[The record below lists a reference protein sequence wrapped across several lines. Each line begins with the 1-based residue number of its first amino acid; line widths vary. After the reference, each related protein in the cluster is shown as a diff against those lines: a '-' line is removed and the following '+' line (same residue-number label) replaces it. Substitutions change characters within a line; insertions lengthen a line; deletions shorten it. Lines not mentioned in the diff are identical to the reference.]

1 MRETVY
7 EHLEGKETFTIT
19 AAERVS
25 VNMVRRLKA
34 AHPGE
39 VEIVSENED
48 GSILARMPYSW
59 MRIVPK
65 RRVELTAEQKAAAGE
80 RLRKLREDKAGN
92 G

>member
-34 AHPGE
+34 THPGE
-39 VEIVSENED
+39 VEIVTENED

-59 MRIVPK
+59 MRVVPK
-65 RRVELTAEQKAAAGE
+65 RRVEMTEEQKAAAAE
-80 RLRKLREDKAGN
+80 RMRKAREERSGN
-92 G
+92 E